1 MDANRRT
8 ILTGAVGVS
17 SALAAGCG
25 GGEAPPYGG
34 GTPTIPETSPTEAA
48 DGGVAL
54 AKVADVPVG
63 GGLVL
68 AAEKVVLT
76 QPVEGTIKGFSSIC
90 THHGCTLADVDHGTI
105 NCGCHGS
112 KFDPATGAVRHGP
125 ATTGLPEV
133 EVRVEGGEISRVAS
147 AEPPS

>member
-8 ILTGAVGVS
+8 VLLGAVGAS
-17 SALAAGCG
+17 TALAAGCG
-25 GGEAPPYGG
+25 GGEAQPHSGG
-34 GTPTIPETSPTEAA
+34 KPGTPETSPTEAA

-68 AAEKVVLT
+68 AEERVVLT

-90 THHGCTLADVDHGTI
+90 THYGCTLSNVDHGTI

-133 EVRVEGGEISRVAS
+133 EVRVEDGEISRVAS